1 MQDKTKKKI
10 AKRLVSKGIRLLHRR
25 QFKNALIKLNKA
37 IELNSEDIRTY
48 YARASIYSA
57 LGKSEEAIA
66 DYTTMLKYNSNDDKV
81 YRYRGY
87 LYLLLE
93 EYNLAIEDFSKATTI
108 RPTDFS
114 SYIYKGKATRAIKD
128 YEQAI
133 SCYTKAIEILNEE
146 KLFKLLADCYKFRA
160 EIYSIIGDTQN
171 AEVDLCLMKEVQ
183 KLRDKSSEIK
193 F

>member
-1 MQDKTKKKI
+1 MKDKTIDKIVKKLI
-10 AKRLVSKGIRLLHRR
+10 SKSIRFKHRGHLE
-25 QFKNALIKLNKA
+25 KALIKLNKA
-37 IELNSEDIRTY
+37 IELNPKNIRAYHT
-48 YARASIYSA
+48 RASIYSA
-57 LGKSEEAIA
+57 LGKCEEAIA
-66 DYTTMLKYNSNDDKV
+66 DYTTILKYNSNDDKV

-183 KLRDKSSEIK
+183 KLRDKSSEIE

>member
-1 MQDKTKKKI
+1 MKDKTIDKIVKKLI
-10 AKRLVSKGIRLLHRR
+10 SKSIRFKHKG
-25 QFKNALIKLNKA
+25 QFENSLIKLNKA
-37 IELNSEDIRTY
+37 IELNPKNIKAYHT
-48 YARASIYSA
+48 RASIYSA
-57 LGKSEEAIA
+57 LGKCEEAIA
-66 DYTTMLKYNSNDDKV
+66 DYTTMLKYNSNNNKV

-133 SCYTKAIEILNEE
+133 SCYTKAIEILKKE
-146 KLFKLLADCYKFRA
+146 KLFALLTDCYKFRA

-171 AEVDLCLMKEVQ
+171 VEVDLCLMKEVQ
-183 KLRDKSSEIK
+183 KLCKESSK
-193 F
+193 LSF

>member
-1 MQDKTKKKI
+1 M
-10 AKRLVSKGIRLLHRR
+10 
-25 QFKNALIKLNKA
+25 
-37 IELNSEDIRTY
+37 
-48 YARASIYSA
+48 
-57 LGKSEEAIA
+57 
-66 DYTTMLKYNSNDDKV
+66 

-87 LYLLLE
+87 LYLLWE

-171 AEVDLCLMKEVQ
+171 AEVDLCLMKEAK
-183 KLRDKSSEIK
+183 KLGTDIINIK

>member
-1 MQDKTKKKI
+1 MKDKTTDKI
-10 AKRLVSKGIRLLHRR
+10 AKKLISKGIRLVHKG
-25 QFKNALIKLNKA
+25 QFENSLIKLNKA
-37 IELNSEDIRTY
+37 IELNPKNIRAY
-48 YARASIYSA
+48 HARASIYSA
-57 LGKSEEAIA
+57 LGKYEEAIA
-66 DYTTMLKYNSNDDKV
+66 DYTTMLKYNSNDNKV
-81 YRYRGY
+81 YRCRGY

-146 KLFKLLADCYKFRA
+146 KLFKLLADCCKFRA

-171 AEVDLCLMKEVQ
+171 AEVDLYLMKEVQ
-183 KLRDKSSEIK
+183 KLRNKSSEIK

>member
-1 MQDKTKKKI
+1 MKDKTTDKI
-10 AKRLVSKGIRLLHRR
+10 AKKLISKGIRLVHKG
-25 QFKNALIKLNKA
+25 QFENSLIKLNKA
-37 IELNSEDIRTY
+37 IELNPKNIRAYHT
-48 YARASIYSA
+48 RASIYSA
-57 LGKSEEAIA
+57 LGKCEEAIA

-81 YRYRGY
+81 YRCRGY

-171 AEVDLCLMKEVQ
+171 AEVDLYLMKEVQ
-183 KLRDKSSEIK
+183 KLCKESSK
-193 F
+193 LSF

>member
-10 AKRLVSKGIRLLHRR
+10 AKRLISKGIRLVHKG
-25 QFKNALIKLNKA
+25 QFENSLIKLNKA
-37 IELNSEDIRTY
+37 IELNPKNIKAYHT
-48 YARASIYSA
+48 RASIYSA
-57 LGKSEEAIA
+57 LGKCEEAIA
-66 DYTTMLKYNSNDDKV
+66 DYTTILKYNSNDDKV
-81 YRYRGY
+81 YRYKGY

-114 SYIYKGKATRAIKD
+114 SYIYKGKATRVIKD

-133 SCYTKAIEILNEE
+133 SCYTKAIEILKKE

-160 EIYSIIGDTQN
+160 EICSIIGDTQN
-171 AEVDLCLMKEVQ
+171 AEVDLCLMKEAK
-183 KLRDKSSEIK
+183 KLGNKSSEIE

>member
-1 MQDKTKKKI
+1 MQDKIKKKI
-10 AKRLVSKGIRLLHRR
+10 VKKLVSKGIRLLHRG

-37 IELNSEDIRTY
+37 VELNSEDIRTY
-48 YARASIYSA
+48 HTRASIYSA
-57 LGKSEEAIA
+57 LGKCEEAIA
-66 DYTTMLKYNSNDDKV
+66 DYTTILKYNSNDNKV

-114 SYIYKGKATRAIKD
+114 SYIYKGQATRAIKD

-146 KLFKLLADCYKFRA
+146 KLFKLLVDCYKFRA

-171 AEVDLCLMKEVQ
+171 VEVDLCLMKEIQ
-183 KLRDKSSEIK
+183 KLCKESSK
-193 F
+193 LSF

>member
-10 AKRLVSKGIRLLHRR
+10 AKRLISKGIRLVHKG
-25 QFKNALIKLNKA
+25 QFKNALLKLNKA
-37 IELNSEDIRTY
+37 IELNPKNIRAYHT
-48 YARASIYSA
+48 RASIYSA
-57 LGKSEEAIA
+57 LGKCEEAIA

-93 EYNLAIEDFSKATTI
+93 EDNLAIEDFSNATTI

-133 SCYTKAIEILNEE
+133 SCYTKAIEILKKE
-146 KLFKLLADCYKFRA
+146 KQFKLLADCYKFRA
-160 EIYSIIGDTQN
+160 EIYMLIDKN
-171 AEVDLCLMKEVQ
+171 ERAYEDFKLADEV
-183 KLRDKSSEIK
+183 KLEKNFVEIT

>member
-10 AKRLVSKGIRLLHRR
+10 AKRLISKGIRLVHKG
-25 QFKNALIKLNKA
+25 QFENSLIKLNKA
-37 IELNSEDIRTY
+37 IELNPKNIKAYHT
-48 YARASIYSA
+48 RASIYSA
-57 LGKSEEAIA
+57 LGKCEEAIA
-66 DYTTMLKYNSNDDKV
+66 DYTTILKYNSNDDKV
-81 YRYRGY
+81 YRYKGY

-114 SYIYKGKATRAIKD
+114 SYIYKGKATRVIKD

-133 SCYTKAIEILNEE
+133 SFYTKAIEILKKE

-160 EIYSIIGDTQN
+160 EICSIIGDTQN
-171 AEVDLCLMKEVQ
+171 AEVDLCLMKEAK
-183 KLRDKSSEIK
+183 KLGNKSSEIE

>member
-10 AKRLVSKGIRLLHRR
+10 AKRLVSKGIRLLHRG

-37 IELNSEDIRTY
+37 IELNPKNIRAYHT
-48 YARASIYSA
+48 RASIYSA
-57 LGKSEEAIA
+57 LGKCEEAIA
-66 DYTTMLKYNSNDDKV
+66 NYTAILKYNLNDDKV

-87 LYLLLE
+87 LYLLFE

-114 SYIYKGKATRAIKD
+114 SYIYKGKATRVIKD

-133 SCYTKAIEILNEE
+133 SCYTKAIEILKKE

-160 EIYSIIGDTQN
+160 EICSIIGDTQN
-171 AEVDLCLMKEVQ
+171 AEVDLCLMKEAK
-183 KLRDKSSEIK
+183 KLGNKSSEIE

>member
-1 MQDKTKKKI
+1 MKDKTTDKI
-10 AKRLVSKGIRLLHRR
+10 AKKLISKSIRLVHKGL
-25 QFKNALIKLNKA
+25 FENSLIKLNKA
-37 IELNSEDIRTY
+37 IELNPKNIKAYHT
-48 YARASIYSA
+48 RASIYSA
-57 LGKSEEAIA
+57 LGKCEEAIA

-81 YRYRGY
+81 YCYRGY
-87 LYLLLE
+87 LYSLLE

-160 EIYSIIGDTQN
+160 EICSIIGDTQN
-171 AEVDLCLMKEVQ
+171 AEVDLCLMKEAK
-183 KLRDKSSEIK
+183 KLGNKSSEIE

>member
-1 MQDKTKKKI
+1 MKDKTTDKI
-10 AKRLVSKGIRLLHRR
+10 AKKLISKGIRFTQRGQL
-25 QFKNALIKLNKA
+25 QKALIKLNKA
-37 IELNSEDIRTY
+37 IELNPKNIRAYHT
-48 YARASIYSA
+48 RASIYSA
-57 LGKSEEAIA
+57 LGKCEEAIA

-114 SYIYKGKATRAIKD
+114 SYIYKGKATGAIKD

-160 EIYSIIGDTQN
+160 EICSIIEDTQN
-171 AEVDLCLMKEVQ
+171 AEVDLCLKKEAK
-183 KLRDKSSEIK
+183 KLGNKSSEIE

>member
-10 AKRLVSKGIRLLHRR
+10 AKRLISKGIRLVHKG
-25 QFKNALIKLNKA
+25 QFENSLIKLNKA
-37 IELNSEDIRTY
+37 IELNPKNIKAYHT
-48 YARASIYSA
+48 RASIYSA
-57 LGKSEEAIA
+57 LGKCEEAIA
-66 DYTTMLKYNSNDDKV
+66 DYTTILKYNSNDDKV
-81 YRYRGY
+81 YRYKGY

-108 RPTDFS
+108 RPTAFS
-114 SYIYKGKATRAIKD
+114 SYIYKGKATSVIKD

-133 SCYTKAIEILNEE
+133 SCYTKAIEILKKE

-160 EIYSIIGDTQN
+160 EICSIIGDTQN
-171 AEVDLCLMKEVQ
+171 AEVDLCLMKEAK
-183 KLRDKSSEIK
+183 KLGNKSSEIE